1 MADDIISDSPEWHSS
16 DAATQAAMADFD
28 FNRLYGKDKTYLKS
42 STEEKAITR
51 KAYNN
56 VLANTAYYSTYNK
69 VNQDAATKQED
80 SDNSGYLANLFTKI
94 LDSHKDLVNR
104 LPITGDALRQDGA
117 VSDGFAGNASKYYDK
132 QKGRIYTAEDKAV
145 AKTLLDVE
153 KKIEKNG
160 FWSWDGV
167 KAMVEA
173 APELATNLGGV
184 INVGADSI
192 SSMTSIAAGAAAGG
206 AAGSALPVVGTA
218 IGAGAGM
225 FAAETGDA
233 VSSKLLELAK
243 TKLDAVGLPPTK
255 QNFALL
261 AQNKEWVQSA
271 QKDAL
276 TYATTLAATDT
287 VIGAGLGRVFSAP
300 ARAALNK
307 ARIIA
312 ASTDNVAI
320 AAMAKASNTTI
331 EKATENFININASAI
346 MKANSFKSKLGMF
359 AGNATAEALGEPVT
373 EAVAKAAIGE
383 DATFTDLANEFLG
396 GVGSG
401 PIAAVIDKAAFGTK
415 IAADTTKTFVKNI
428 VSATPESKAMAQMQ
442 KDALKAEQTLSKTQA
457 DAGYKQDIAT
467 VEHTDDVHAEMSDP
481 TNPKYNA
488 IKATEILT
496 KYDTPDAYNK
506 ASAIEAH
513 ERQSYITNMTRLQEL
528 VGKQESGTALT
539 KVEEEEVNGLTKLTP
554 VQEARIKKLNGFVDT
569 IYNNAQAKRNK
580 ERDAIE
586 IDPTTATQPQVVESL
601 SFGSSPHKNAL
612 TNDAINELIKKP
624 DLDEDVKTLLADMKE
639 AKTIRAAIEEN
650 ATKPNTQGK
659 TIADVSNDIYHG
671 IKNSD
676 FKGIDSYVQ
685 GITHFLN
692 PLVNN
697 TAKATA
703 ELTGLKKF
711 RDAHVAKAAMVNA
724 VYESVTKG
732 TPLSAVHKAAYA
744 DAQAKAKLSGK
755 TFEIRQ
761 GYSDKLV
768 ANINQEANALN
779 SEVKLAESL
788 YKTLSNKTNT
798 STSTQTQA
806 APTEAVADPAI
817 TKPATETV
825 ASSKPSNNTTP
836 EIAKPVTPEPAK
848 TGATRL
854 NKLVKDA
861 KAGNTSDDG
870 YKEFRDIYQAAK
882 KAGATDAQLN
892 HIQEQGKIYSD
903 IHRAPKT
910 IVKPDPVTASTS
922 DLKPEAIVAPSP
934 VSETVTTDPTET
946 VKATT
951 EVIEDMPDNLAAY
964 EADNIEIEVT
974 NPDGTKSMVLY
985 SDAITDI
992 EAQLKEAEEILKC
1005 VQKG

>member
-56 VLANTAYYSTYNK
+56 VLANTAYSSTYNK

-80 SDNSGYLANLFTKI
+80 SNNSGYLANLFTKV

-104 LPITGDALRQDGA
+104 LPITGDAMRQDGS

-173 APELATNLGGV
+173 VPELAANPGGV

-206 AAGSALPVVGTA
+206 AAGSALPIVGTA

-233 VSSKLLELAK
+233 VSSKILELAK
-243 TKLDAVGLPPTK
+243 AKLDSVGLPPTK
-255 QNFALL
+255 QNFAFL
-261 AQNKEWVQSA
+261 AQNKAWVQSA

-276 TYATTLAATDT
+276 TYAATLAATDT

-373 EAVAKAAIGE
+373 EAVAKTAIGE
-383 DATFTDLANEFLG
+383 EATFTDLANEFLG

-415 IAADTTKTFVKNI
+415 IAADTTKTFVSNI
-428 VSATPESKAMAQMQ
+428 VSATPESKAMAKTQ
-442 KDALKAEQTLSKTQA
+442 KIELAKAKAQYETQA
-457 DAGYKQDIAT
+457 DVDYKKDVAT
-467 VEHTDDVHAEMSDP
+467 IEHTDSAHAELSDP
-481 TNPKYNA
+481 TNPKYDA
-488 IKATEILT
+488 VKATEILT

-513 ERQSYITNMTRLQEL
+513 ERKAYMATMTRLQEL
-528 VGKQESGTALT
+528 ANKRESGTPLT
-539 KVEEEEVNGLTKLTP
+539 RPEEIEFNGLADRSEIQAKTAKT
-554 VQEARIKKLNGFVDT
+554 LNGFVDT

-580 ERDAIE
+580 ERDSIK

-612 TNDAINELIKKP
+612 TNDAIDELIKKP

-639 AKTIRAAIEEN
+639 AKTIRTVIEEN
-650 ATKPNTQGK
+650 VAKPNTQGK

-697 TAKATA
+697 AARATA

-732 TPLSAVHKAAYA
+732 TPLSAGHQAAYA
-744 DAQAKAKLSGK
+744 DAQAKAKLAGK
-755 TFEIRQ
+755 TIEIRQ

-768 ANINQEANALN
+768 RNINQEANALN

-798 STSTQTQA
+798 STSTSVQT
-806 APTEAVADPAI
+806 APTEAVAEPAI
-817 TKPATETV
+817 AKPATETV
-825 ASSKPSNNTTP
+825 ASSKSSNNTTP
-836 EIAKPVTPEPAK
+836 EVAKPVTPEPAK

-854 NKLVKDA
+854 NKLVNDA
-861 KAGNTSDDG
+861 KAGNTSDDV

-882 KAGATDAQLN
+882 KAGATDAQLS
-892 HIQEQGKIYSD
+892 HIQEQGKIYAAA
-903 IHRAPKT
+903 HRASKQIT
-910 IVKPDPVTASTS
+910 KPEPVTAPDTAS
-922 DLKPEAIVAPSP
+922 KPESIVAPAP
-934 VSETVTTDPTET
+934 VIEMVTTEPTET
-946 VKATT
+946 VKAT
-951 EVIEDMPDNLAAY
+951 EEGIEDVPDNLAAY

-1005 VQKG
+1005 VKG